1 MRYGLGLRRR
11 LRLRPRRHCICRAAI
26 GRSLPSWSA
35 RTLTGRGEW
44 TEVRAFAEAVSNQLS
59 NLAQVLRTGAA
70 LNPFPN
76 LDQYVDQL
84 GASVLGASVE
94 RLSQAR
100 LEEFSLDLKKELTST
115 LLALREQSIVHL
127 QLKRITSYLRILQN
141 AVRRLTWQ
149 EPRPAV

>member
-1 MRYGLGLRRR
+1 M
-11 LRLRPRRHCICRAAI
+11 PE
-26 GRSLPSWSA
+26 RSGPP
-35 RTLTGRGEW
+35 
-44 TEVRAFAEAVSNQLS
+44 
-59 NLAQVLRTGAA
+59 RTGAA

-84 GASVLGASVE
+84 GASVE

-100 LEEFSLDLKKELTST
+100 LKEFSLDLKKELTST
-115 LLALREQSIVHL
+115 LLALREQSIVHV
-127 QLKRITSYLRILQN
+127 QLKRLTSYLLILQN